1 MADLPQDS
9 EPHSGPA
16 SSPRPGSTS
25 SHPSEITAS
34 PPPEPTSSP
43 PSGPT
48 SSPPSGPTSS
58 PPSGPTSPPPSEAA
72 AATLSEQT
80 SSSPSETT
88 SSSPSETTTSSPSE
102 QTSSSPTSPSS
113 GAASSTPDGSS
124 DLPPPLP
131 SPPAPP
137 PVSLAAAS
145 PPLTSRPAPGGSG
158 EDDADL
164 GEVTFG
170 DWQAHLGTM
179 TGVGFLT
186 IARRLPALVTQAVRI
201 AWLAGPRDTVAAVT
215 LSMLGGVFTAFGLL
229 ATTGVLQ
236 ALFAAGPT
244 PDRVRAALPALLLVG
259 AAATLRTALQAGAG
273 WAQSRLEPQVARIA
287 ERQLYELTSQVDLIR
302 YDDPEFHDSLQRARL
317 RGVAVADSV
326 VDATIDVLTALIGI
340 AAAAGVLGILHPVLL
355 PLLVLAV
362 LPDAWAAVRSARLRY
377 TTMYAL
383 IPVSRRKWILTDL
396 MADKN
401 TAAEVRSFTMRE
413 FLIRLYDRV
422 AGAEQDAVLRTAR
435 KQTVA
440 RIIGEALGGVGT
452 AIVYAALGLL
462 LAVGSVALAVAGT
475 AVLAIRT
482 GQSSLANF
490 MFATNRLYEQGL
502 YFTDFLDFCR
512 RAREAVDR
520 EPRGPAPSSFTRIT
534 AEDVTFRYPG
544 KEDAVLDHVSIH
556 LNHGEVVALVGEN
569 GSGKTTLSKILAGLY
584 EPETGRV
591 RWDDTDIADVDQHDL
606 RRHIA
611 VIAQDHTRWPL
622 TVRENIA
629 MGLDKGEQALHD
641 AARVAGADAVVAEM
655 PHGYRTLL
663 DRRFKDG
670 QEPSGGQWQRIAVA
684 RGFYRDAPL
693 LICDEPTAA
702 LDARAEHALF
712 ERIRDHADGRTVLL
726 ITHRLASVRYADRIY
741 VLDHGRVAEQGTHDD
756 LMRLDGIYAELYTLQ
771 AEAYRTTEAETDTV
785 STETGTLAT

>member
-1 MADLPQDS
+1 M
-9 EPHSGPA
+9 
-16 SSPRPGSTS
+16 
-25 SHPSEITAS
+25 
-34 PPPEPTSSP
+34 
-43 PSGPT
+43 
-48 SSPPSGPTSS
+48 
-58 PPSGPTSPPPSEAA
+58 
-72 AATLSEQT
+72 
-80 SSSPSETT
+80 
-88 SSSPSETTTSSPSE
+88 
-102 QTSSSPTSPSS
+102 
-113 GAASSTPDGSS
+113 
-124 DLPPPLP
+124 
-131 SPPAPP
+131 
-137 PVSLAAAS
+137 
-145 PPLTSRPAPGGSG
+145 
-158 EDDADL
+158 EDNSDL

-170 DWQAHLGTM
+170 DWQAHLETM

-236 ALFAAGPT
+236 ALFSAGPT

-259 AAATLRTALQAGAG
+259 AAATLRTGLQAGAG

-287 ERQLYELTSQVDLIR
+287 ERQLYELTSQVDLVR
-302 YDDPEFHDSLQRARL
+302 YDDPEFHDALQRARL

-340 AAAAGVLGILHPVLL
+340 VAAAGVLGILHPVLL

-422 AGAEQDAVLRTAR
+422 AGAEQTAVLRTAQR
-435 KQTVA
+435 QTVA

-462 LAVGSVALAVAGT
+462 LATGSVALAVAGT

-512 RAREAVDR
+512 RAREAIDR
-520 EPRGPAPSSFTRIT
+520 EARGPAPSSFARIS

-544 KEDAVLDHVSIH
+544 KDEAVLDHVSIH
-556 LNHGEVVALVGEN
+556 LNRGEVVALVGEN

-591 RWDDTDIADVDQHDL
+591 RWDDTDIADVDPADL

-629 MGLDKGEQALHD
+629 MGLDKGEQALRD

-741 VLDHGRVAEQGTHDD
+741 VLDHGHVAEQGTHDD

-771 AEAYRTTEAETDTV
+771 AEAYRTTEAET
-785 STETGTLAT
+785 GTMAT